1 MSGLLRRRAVPEAQR
16 LALRTQ
22 NAGDDDQRLT
32 RHRQQFFDGP
42 LSVAD
47 AHVRE
52 ASADDEGGEPGD
64 ADRPRAHGTGLAR
77 GVERRTREGAGRRP
91 QRRIDDAQAGRDLSD
106 GHRLRVRGYIERGGR
121 LVAPARD
128 DLAVLDDDAADRH
141 VAGGRAAFRLFDRHV
156 HPALVLIRHRPRLA
170 LFMGGWSDAG
180 LLLQNGDGAAPAAA
194 AAVYLD
200 GEAGHLEASR
210 SRDRTEIRHL
220 LDMAVLAIAPRVVG
234 GKEGG
239 GVATAQALDHRGNG
253 NVEAPTVGPHHANPL
268 IDEVQSSLARHPGM
282 APGPVRLVEEAITAG
297 ADQYDVER
305 LEPMADPPE
314 GGIDVAGRDQLVRVL
329 GREVEHHAVAV
340 APLERD
346 LVDRAGRPALGA
358 RPVVPGRIDVG
369 AGVR

>member
-1 MSGLLRRRAVPEAQR
+1 MPGRLRRRAGSEAQR
-16 LALRTQ
+16 FALRAQ
-22 NAGDDDQRLT
+22 DT
-32 RHRQQFFDGP
+32 RHDGQWLARHGQQFLDGP
-42 LSVAD
+42 LSI
-47 AHVRE
+47 AHTHVGE

-64 ADRPRAHGTGLAR
+64 ANRPRAHGTGLAG
-77 GVERRTREGAGRRP
+77 GVERRTREGTGRRAECW
-91 QRRIDDAQAGRDLSD
+91 IDDAQAGRDLPNR
-106 GHRLRVRGYIERGGR
+106 HRLRVRGYIERGGR

-170 LFMGGWSDAG
+170 LFMDGWSDAG

-194 AAVYLD
+194 AAVHLD
-200 GEAGHLEASR
+200 GKAGHLEPGR

-297 ADQYDVER
+297 TDQYDVER
-305 LEPMADPPE
+305 LEPVADPP
-314 GGIDVAGRDQLVRVL
+314 
-329 GREVEHHAVAV
+329 
-340 APLERD
+340 
-346 LVDRAGRPALGA
+346 
-358 RPVVPGRIDVG
+358 
-369 AGVR
+369 